1 MLLPITFPIA
11 ISGFFFSAATIEVA
25 SSGREVPV
33 SYTHLDVYKRQAVGC
48 PFVNVGT
55 AFNGFDVLG
64 CKFQVFH
71 DFIGY
76 QFATVHSFV

>member
-1 MLLPITFPIA
+1 MVLTKGAFMQ
-11 ISGFFFSAATIEVA
+11 SKSCQ
-25 SSGREVPV
+25 
-33 SYTHLDVYKRQAVGC
+33 QAVGC